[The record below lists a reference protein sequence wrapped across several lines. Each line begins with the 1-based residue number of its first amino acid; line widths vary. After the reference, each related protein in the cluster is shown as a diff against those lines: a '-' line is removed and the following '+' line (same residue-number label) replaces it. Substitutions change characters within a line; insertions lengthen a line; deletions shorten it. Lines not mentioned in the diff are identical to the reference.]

1 MCFTSSSC
9 GLSLKKQKFHTYLG
23 QLLGICQIV
32 NSNSQEDIQERIF
45 WGAKKKIF
53 TQQIQQT
60 VPLLL
65 PPPFFPYLQSPVYY
79 GLTPCTTVLS
89 SFLTHPLL
97 LGASSAAQQVLDT
110 YLSLAQHTSLVRIHT
125 GAEQGGF
132 TTLELQLV
140 WDHRVVLE
148 TQQPLFFHS
157 RKPTP
162 TLLPIHTQRISPS
175 IFPSCLKGQPVE
187 HLEIGHLKANIC
199 IIYTQSYIKV
209 FGTMK
214 KLSLG
219 HCCITYWWE
228 ETIMTYHTEVNMTI
242 RLPRTSSILNAAAS
256 RRAQLQKSLLAGHPA
271 RGNELCREMGR

>member
-1 MCFTSSSC
+1 MSGRVGNVCFRSSSC

-45 WGAKKKIF
+45 WGAKEKIF

-65 PPPFFPYLQSPVYY
+65 PLPFFPHLQSPVYY

-110 YLSLAQHTSLVRIHT
+110 CLSLAQHTSLVRIHT

-132 TTLELQLV
+132 TTLELQRV

-148 TQQPLFFHS
+148 TQQPVFSFQKTHTY
-157 RKPTP
+157 TP
-162 TLLPIHTQRISPS
+162 AHT
-175 IFPSCLKGQPVE
+175 
-187 HLEIGHLKANIC
+187 
-199 IIYTQSYIKV
+199 
-209 FGTMK
+209 
-214 KLSLG
+214 
-219 HCCITYWWE
+219 
-228 ETIMTYHTEVNMTI
+228 HTEDFTFNF
-242 RLPRTSSILNAAAS
+242 SILFK
-256 RRAQLQKSLLAGHPA
+256 RTTGRAPGNRSFESQHLHNIYIELYKGIWYHEKVKLRSLLHYILMG
-271 RGNELCREMGR
+271 GNYHDLSH